1 MERVSARALFRKAPM
16 DPLEKELQENRKN
29 ERAGLEPTGERYLP
43 WAGDP
48 VMTYEHLHRYAYASR
63 YIEGKRVLDLA
74 SGEGYGSAL
83 LARTAFSV
91 VGIDID
97 PKTLRHARRKYAG
110 ANIHFIVGSV
120 TEIPLA
126 ARFDVVVCFELIEHI
141 QDHGKLLS
149 EIKRLLAPGG
159 ILVISTPNRPE
170 YHLLEPSNPYHVKEL
185 DFEEFKAL
193 LARFFVHVRFLGQ
206 RVYCNS
212 NLWASDPS
220 STGKSAELFINRND
234 DEFFVSEADRRSP
247 LYFIGLASD
256 TEVPPSPANDFLVD
270 SSNSLLKE
278 RDRIQRELEATIR
291 SQQEALAWREEQERQ
306 FQIIISARE
315 EALQWRASQI
325 SAMQDKF
332 RNQQLEND
340 YQRKLIEELE
350 KQMHLLQS
358 GRAWKLL
365 QKFFA
370 FRDRILPP
378 LSAGR
383 RIYDRIL
390 GKIKL

>member
-1 MERVSARALFRKAPM
+1 MEPFKKTA
-16 DPLEKELQENRKN
+16 QERH
-29 ERAGLEPTGERYLP
+29 EDEGSGLEPTGERYLP
-43 WAGDP
+43 WADDP

-83 LARTAFSV
+83 IARTAFSV

-97 PKTLRHARRKYAG
+97 EKTVRHAHRKYAG
-110 ANIHFIVGSV
+110 ANIHFVVGSV

-126 ARFDVVVCFELIEHI
+126 ARFDVVVCFELIEHV
-141 QDHGKLLS
+141 QDHDKLLS

-159 ILVISTPNRPE
+159 MLMISTPNRPE
-170 YHLLEPSNPYHVKEL
+170 YRLLEPSNPYHVKEL
-185 DFEEFKAL
+185 DFEEFRTL
-193 LARFFVHVRFLGQ
+193 LKRFFSQVRFLGQ

-212 NLWASDPS
+212 SLWATESPS
-220 STGKSAELFINRND
+220 YGPGSGMFIDRGAD
-234 DEFFVSEADRRSP
+234 GFLVSQADRRAP
-247 LYFIGLASD
+247 LYFIGTASD
-256 TEVPPSPANDFLVD
+256 TEMPPGPASEFLAD
-270 SSNSLLKE
+270 NTNSLIKE
-278 RDRIQRELEATIR
+278 RDRIQSELETSIR

-325 SAMQDKF
+325 DAMQ
-332 RNQQLEND
+332 LEKD
-340 YQRKLIEELE
+340 YQAQQIEGLE
-350 KQMHLLQS
+350 KQLRILQS

-378 LSAGR
+378 LSTGR
-383 RIYDRIL
+383 RIYDRFL

>member
-1 MERVSARALFRKAPM
+1 MERVSARVLFRKAPM
-16 DPLEKELQENRKN
+16 DPLEKEAQENRKN

-43 WAGDP
+43 WADDP
-48 VMTYEHLHRYAYASR
+48 VMTYEHLHRYAHASR

-97 PKTLRHARRKYAG
+97 EKTVRHARRKYAG
-110 ANIHFIVGSV
+110 ANIHFVVGSV

-126 ARFDVVVCFELIEHI
+126 ARFDVVVCFELIEHV
-141 QDHGKLLS
+141 QDHDKLLS

-159 ILVISTPNRPE
+159 MLMISTPNRPE
-170 YHLLEPSNPYHVKEL
+170 YRLLEPSNPFHVKEL
-185 DFEEFKAL
+185 DFVEFRAL
-193 LARFFVHVRFLGQ
+193 LERFFSHVRFLGQ

-212 NLWASDPS
+212 SLWATESPS
-220 STGKSAELFINRND
+220 SETGSGMFIDRGP
-234 DEFFVSEADRRSP
+234 EGFWVSQTDRRAP
-247 LYFIGLASD
+247 LYFIGTASD
-256 TEVPPSPANDFLVD
+256 AEVPPGPASDVLVD
-270 SSNSLLKE
+270 NTNSLLKE
-278 RDRIQRELEATIR
+278 RDRIQSELEASIR
-291 SQQEALAWREEQERQ
+291 SQQEALAWREAQERQ

-325 SAMQDKF
+325 DGM
-332 RNQQLEND
+332 QLEKD
-340 YQRKLIEELE
+340 YQAKQIEELE
-350 KQMHLLQS
+350 KQLRILQS

-378 LSAGR
+378 LSTGR
-383 RIYDRIL
+383 RIYDRFL